1 MTLEEQFDAAMRQ
14 AYETTGRET
23 GYWGRYFLRSV
34 KQHGGR
40 TTAKRM
46 LGKTLK
52 NPSQQKGFRAL
63 VEAGRPD
70 LSLESLVLQPRFHR
84 LFTQDELDEAGRRLD
99 SVPMHARRSA
109 VPAENIHPDEL
120 PDDQEFA
127 EGAKRQITVNAYE
140 RDPKA
145 RAACLKRHG
154 YSCQVCGMR
163 FRDVYGNIG
172 KDFIHVHHKKPLA
185 GRRLGYSVK
194 LTVDLAPVCPNCH
207 AMLHSS
213 NPPLG
218 IEELK
223 EIVANHRVKAA
234 IDTGRDTPSP

>member
-1 MTLEEQFDAAMRQ
+1 MTLSEQLDIAMRE
-14 AYETTGRET
+14 AYAVTGKET

-34 KQHGGR
+34 KQHGGL

-46 LGKTLK
+46 LSKRLK
-52 NPSQQKGFRAL
+52 NPSEQKGFRAL

-70 LSLESLVLQPRFHR
+70 LSLESLVLQKRFR
-84 LFTQDELDEAGRRLD
+84 GLFTSAELTEAERRLA
-99 SVPMHARRSA
+99 SVPGYAKRTPVAPDTIHADDL
-109 VPAENIHPDEL
+109 PADE
-120 PDDQEFA
+120 EFA
-127 EGAKRQITVNAYE
+127 EGAKKRITVNAYE

-163 FRDVYGNIG
+163 FQDVYGDIG
-172 KDFIHVHHKKPLA
+172 RKFIHVHHKKPLA
-185 GRRLGYSVK
+185 GRRRDYKVK
-194 LTVDLAPVCPNCH
+194 PTIDLAPVCPNCH

-213 NPPLG
+213 DPPLG

-223 EIVANHRVKAA
+223 RRMANKKNAA
-234 IDTGRDTPSP
+234 YG